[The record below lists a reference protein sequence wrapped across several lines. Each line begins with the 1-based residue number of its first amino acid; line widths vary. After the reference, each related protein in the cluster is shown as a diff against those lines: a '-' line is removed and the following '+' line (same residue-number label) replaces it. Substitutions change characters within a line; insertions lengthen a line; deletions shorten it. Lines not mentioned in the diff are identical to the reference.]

1 MMSHDDYTTDA
12 DSEFDRF
19 DVDKFYNDASS
30 EDDDNSDDEDDYD
43 YAASAT
49 QASKQPESAF
59 GASQPRASW
68 LWRIMVLSL
77 IMIVGAGLSAGAY
90 AVLSTQAQELHHAN
104 VSIISAD
111 GNPSLL
117 CNHLPL
123 GHSLTASFFLPVP
136 GRHID
141 CL

>member
-1 MMSHDDYTTDA
+1 MSHDDYTTDA

-19 DVDKFYNDASS
+19 DVDNFYNDASS
-30 EDDDNSDDEDDYD
+30 DDDDNSDDEDDYD